1 MAEAIFL
8 IFSAAFMLLII
19 FGYAVPIYQKHRRAS
34 EGIINHEGG
43 MRKFVYQIHLQYDD
57 VVRLLSVQ
65 NDLDE
70 LTCEFDIDRSI
81 VKFSEYGSYRTYYFR
96 VQPYDGSYILQLEQ
110 VASVGMKS
118 HVPFKLNPFLVEK
131 LGAKIVPFSEYGL

>member
-1 MAEAIFL
+1 MAETIFL
-8 IFSAAFMLLII
+8 IFSAAFLLLIV
-19 FGYAVPIYQKHRRAS
+19 FGYVVPIYQKHSQAS
-34 EGIINHEGG
+34 GGIMNHEGG
-43 MRKFVYQIHLQYDD
+43 MRKIIYQVHLQYDD

-70 LTCEFDIDRSI
+70 LTCEFDLDRSVI
-81 VKFSEYGSYRTYYFR
+81 KFSEYGSCRTYYFR
-96 VQPYDGSYILQLEQ
+96 VQPYEGFSILQLEQ

-131 LGAKIVPFSEYGL
+131 LGAKIVPFSEYGF